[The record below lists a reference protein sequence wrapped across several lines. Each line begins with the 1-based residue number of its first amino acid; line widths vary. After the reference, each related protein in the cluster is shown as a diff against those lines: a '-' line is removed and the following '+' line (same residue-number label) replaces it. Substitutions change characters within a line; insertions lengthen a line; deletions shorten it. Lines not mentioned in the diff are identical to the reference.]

1 MSAICHNPDKPE
13 QIATKA
19 QKQKAKPL
27 VNIDLFVADLMFM
40 TPEGAILARPAST
53 VRAGEERW
61 VARRL
66 ADLGIPI
73 LRTIRGE
80 GTFEGAD
87 AAWLDPHTVL
97 VGRGLRTNAE
107 GVRQVS
113 ATLQE
118 MGVAVI
124 EIDLPC
130 GTMHLMDILRFAD
143 RDLALAWPGRLA
155 HSAVDALKATGYEVH
170 FIPDEA
176 EARHGFALNFV
187 TLGPRNILMP
197 AGINI
202 TPGFKRKKVDGNA
215 GLG

>member
-155 HSAVDALKATGYEVH
+155 
-170 FIPDEA
+170 
-176 EARHGFALNFV
+176 ARA
-187 TLGPRNILMP
+187 RC
-197 AGINI
+197 
-202 TPGFKRKKVDGNA
+202 
-215 GLG
+215 